1 MVTRER
7 VRDTDALMWN
17 IEIDPILR
25 STIVVVGMLDR
36 SPDRERLRDTFA
48 SASSILPRFEQRVV
62 GTGGRAEHW
71 ETVEADPDF
80 HVRFVRAPGAGSVR
94 DVLDLAAPL
103 TTAAFDPARPLWEV
117 LVVDG
122 VETDRA
128 AVIMRMHHAVTDGVG
143 GVALAG
149 LLFDGERSPS
159 ATRVEHVAA
168 APPAAGLRLVH
179 AAMRAAGQAGHQSVR
194 FATHPL
200 DATKDVLQTA
210 ESIGHLLAPATTPC
224 SPLMTERG
232 LSRRLDT
239 LDIDLE
245 RFHAAARSA
254 GVTLNEAF
262 LAAVGRGVA
271 EYHEQNDSG
280 LDRLRVTMPISIR
293 DPDDPLGGNR
303 FVPARF
309 ELGVTGTVAESVARS
324 RTAVRAARDE
334 PSLAFTDPL
343 AAVLRQLPAPAAAEV
358 LGAMLTG
365 VDVDVVDVAGFDR
378 PAFVAGSRI
387 DRLYAFAPPTGAAM
401 SVTFLSHLDHACIG
415 IETDR
420 RAIEDPEQMAR
431 CLEAGFDA
439 IVAEP
444 FDPT

>member
-1 MVTRER
+1 
-7 VRDTDALMWN
+7 MWN
-17 IEIDPILR
+17 IEVDPILR

-36 SPDRERLRDTFA
+36 SPDRQRLRDTFA
-48 SASSILPRFEQRVV
+48 SASALLPRFEQRVV

-71 ETVEADPDF
+71 ETVEADLDF
-80 HVRFVRAPGAGSVR
+80 HIRFVRAPGGGGVR

-103 TTAAFDPARPLWEV
+103 ATAAFDPARPLWEV

-128 AVIMRMHHAVTDGVG
+128 AVIMRLHHAVTDGVG

-149 LLFDGERSPS
+149 LLFDGERSPGGG
-159 ATRVEHVAA
+159 TRAEPVAIA
-168 APPAAGLRLVH
+168 SPTAVRRLVH
-179 AAMRAAGQAGHQSVR
+179 AAVRAAGQAGQTGVR

-200 DATKDVLQTA
+200 DASRDALETV
-210 ESIGHLLAPATTPC
+210 ESVGHLLAPATTPC
-224 SPLMTERG
+224 SPLMTDRG

-239 LDIDLE
+239 IDIDLE
-245 RFHAAARSA
+245 AFHAAARTA
-254 GVTLNEAF
+254 GATLNEAF
-262 LAAVGRGVA
+262 LAAVARGVA
-271 EYHEQNDSG
+271 EYHEQNDTV

-293 DPDDPLGGNR
+293 NPDDPLGGNR

-309 ELGVTGTVAESVARS
+309 ELGVGGGIRALVAQSTE
-324 RTAVRAARDE
+324 AVRAARDE

-343 AAVLRQLPAPAAAEV
+343 AAVLRQLPAPAAAKV

-365 VDVDVVDVAGFDR
+365 VDVDVVDVAGFSR
-378 PAFVAGSRI
+378 PAFLAGSRI

-415 IETDR
+415 IESDR
-420 RAIEDPEQMAR
+420 SAIEDPAQMVR
-431 CLEAGFDA
+431 CLEAGLDA
-439 IVAEP
+439 IVSEP
-444 FDPT
+444 FGTT